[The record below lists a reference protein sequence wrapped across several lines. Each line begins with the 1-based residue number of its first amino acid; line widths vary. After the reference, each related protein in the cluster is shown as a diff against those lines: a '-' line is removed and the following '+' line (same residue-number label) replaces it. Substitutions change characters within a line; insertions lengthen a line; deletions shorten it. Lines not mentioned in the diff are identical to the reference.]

1 MCHVEV
7 NIPKCHWI
15 NCQILTKHDK
25 SLSVKNR
32 NDKIYLHMSE
42 IFKGVLNCG
51 QMRTVIEMSK
61 LKGFPHLFTFFGSEP
76 WEWDG

>member
-1 MCHVEV
+1 MWHVEV

-15 NCQILTKHDK
+15 NCPILTKHDK

-76 WEWDG
+76 WE